1 MDNEMLIAL
10 LIAGPVVVYLLIQ
23 MSSRKKIDR
32 KVVAGQWNKARS
44 LLNTDQPQFAVI
56 EADKI
61 FDSVL
66 RQLGFRGTTM
76 GERLKNSQ
84 SSISN
89 INQVWSAHKLRNQ
102 LVHETEANISKKQA
116 QEAIA
121 SFEKALKGL
130 GAL

>member
-1 MDNEMLIAL
+1 MDNELLIAL
-10 LIAGPVVVYLLIQ
+10 LIAGPVVVYLLIR
-23 MSSRKKIDR
+23 MSSRSKIDR
-32 KVVAGQWNKARS
+32 KVVSGQWNKARS

-66 RQLGFRGTTM
+66 RQLGFRGATM

-84 SSISN
+84 PSISN
-89 INQVWSAHKLRNQ
+89 INQVWGAHKLRNQ
-102 LVHETEANISKKQA
+102 LVHETEAKISKKQA
-116 QEAIA
+116 QEALA